1 MDLISMRK
9 LNNFRR
15 YIPLCIMCLPGL
27 VYLLVNNYIPMMGLV
42 IAFKEF
48 NYRKGI
54 FGSDWIGFKNFEF
67 LFRTSDAFIITRN
80 TILYNIAF
88 IVINTIGSIIT
99 AIMLSE
105 ITNRI
110 MLRIYQTVILLPYLI
125 SIVIVSYLVYGFLST
140 DVGFINRSI
149 LPLLGKTPVTWY
161 QVPKYWPY
169 ILPIVNFWKGIGF
182 SSVIYLSSIV
192 GIDRSYF
199 EAAELDGASKLQGI
213 WHITMPLITPVV
225 TMMLLLAVG
234 RMFYSDFGLFF
245 QVPMN
250 SGAIYSTTNVID
262 TYVYRGLIELNNIGM
277 AAAAGLY
284 QSIVGF
290 ILVVS
295 SNLIVRRVNPEN
307 ALF

>member
-1 MDLISMRK
+1 MA
-9 LNNFRR
+9 
-15 YIPLCIMCLPGL
+15 
-27 VYLLVNNYIPMMGLV
+27 GLV

-48 NYRKGI
+48 NYGKGI
-54 FGSDWIGFKNFEF
+54 FGSAWIGIKNFEF
-67 LFRTSDAFIITRN
+67 LFRTKDAFVITRN
-80 TILYNIAF
+80 TILYNMAF
-88 IVINTIGSIIT
+88 IAINTVGSIIT

-105 ITNRI
+105 IANKM

-125 SIVIVSYLVYGFLST
+125 SIVIVSYLVYALLST
-140 DVGFINRSI
+140 DVGFINKSV
-149 LPLLGKTPVTWY
+149 LPLFNAAPVTWY
-161 QVPKYWPY
+161 QVPKYWPF
-169 ILPIVNFWKGIGF
+169 ILPIVNFWKGVGF
-182 SSVIYLSSIV
+182 TSVIYLSSIV
-192 GIDRSYF
+192 SIDRTLF
-199 EAAELDGASKLQGI
+199 EAAELDGASKLQAI
-213 WHITMPLITPVV
+213 WHITLPFIVPVI
-225 TMMLLLAVG
+225 TMMVLLAVG
-234 RMFYSDFGLFF
+234 RIFYSDFGLFY

-295 SNLIVRRVNPEN
+295 SNFLVRRINPEN